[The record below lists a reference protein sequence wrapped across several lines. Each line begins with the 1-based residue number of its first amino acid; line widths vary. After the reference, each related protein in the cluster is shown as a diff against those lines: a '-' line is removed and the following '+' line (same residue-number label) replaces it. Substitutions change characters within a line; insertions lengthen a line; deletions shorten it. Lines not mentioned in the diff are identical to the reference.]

1 MLTLRMTRFLS
12 LLYFSQC
19 LFLVFSAVYIAKESL
34 EQVVLG
40 GHEHG
45 GHSHGH
51 DHDDDRYVVLIVC
64 TEMELMYRSRGFPL
78 ILLMCATLASAMGG
92 GVMHTHAKLV
102 DGGLDALLVRVC
114 W

>member
-1 MLTLRMTRFLS
+1 MGEFDHSGNDNVSGRAMKAWDGLSAQTKLTCRMTRFLS

-45 GHSHGH
+45 GQSHGH
-51 DHDDDRYVVLIVC
+51 ADHDEDGWASSLSLLCTDDWC
-64 TEMELMYRSRGFPL
+64 
-78 ILLMCATLASAMGG
+78 SAGS
-92 GVMHTHAKLV
+92 
-102 DGGLDALLVRVC
+102 
-114 W
+114 

>member
-1 MLTLRMTRFLS
+1 MGGYRCLAGIGYLVVFDAMGVGVGVVARGGEGWRSVRTPYGYVLHLGLVEVLTTRMTRFLS

-51 DHDDDRYVVLIVC
+51 AEHEDER
-64 TEMELMYRSRGFPL
+64 
-78 ILLMCATLASAMGG
+78 
-92 GVMHTHAKLV
+92 
-102 DGGLDALLVRVC
+102 
-114 W
+114 